1 MIYLFHPLA
10 FNVFH
15 RGCFTVSLNALPFL
29 SNIFIINLSF
39 VYFTEL
45 DADYFVEAL
54 SLIGVKI
61 HILDPEEYIND
72 RATTFA
78 QCGPIV
84 LCSGRNTT
92 VKVLQ
97 KVTAT
102 SKFSKSKDA

>member
-10 FNVFH
+10 FTFFH
-15 RGCFTVSLNALPFL
+15 RRRFTVSLNALHFL
-29 SNIFIINLSF
+29 NNIFILNLYL
-39 VYFTEL
+39 VYCTEL
-45 DADYFVEAL
+45 DTDYFMEAL